1 MALSRR
7 DRLRRV
13 VLLCCLFLRNLA
25 YYRVGGKHPTGWK
38 DPPLGPTASFWR
50 IVNGN
55 FIDACVLEW
64 CKLIGDAKGQHCWER
79 VVSDKA
85 KFKAEL
91 FKHLNVSESQFEKFR
106 LEMREYRDKFIA
118 HLDSELVMNIP
129 TLDLARKSVEFYHA
143 YIVAN
148 EAQSGDLSGLPDTT
162 NKLQGGYKKAKEE
175 AEIVYKKIV
184 S

>member
-1 MALSRR
+1 
-7 DRLRRV
+7 
-13 VLLCCLFLRNLA
+13 
-25 YYRVGGKHPTGWK
+25 
-38 DPPLGPTASFWR
+38 
-50 IVNGN
+50 
-55 FIDACVLEW
+55 
-64 CKLIGDAKGQHCWER
+64 
-79 VVSDKA
+79 
-85 KFKAEL
+85 
-91 FKHLNVSESQFEKFR
+91 
-106 LEMREYRDKFIA
+106 MREYRDKFIA